1 LGCSLTC
8 GTGRRGWN
16 VCMVWQ
22 GMKMKRNEGMKD
34 EREKWT
40 WLCARD
46 TLGWDAHVSFDE

>member
-1 LGCSLTC
+1 
-8 GTGRRGWN
+8 
-16 VCMVWQ
+16 MVWE